1 MKSRRSRNR
10 LPIVAQRL
18 EARVVPII
26 NGTATALFPMVGI
39 IGDSLGNSGTGTL
52 IGDKFV
58 LTAAHLAEDVRQTS
72 GRFTV
77 GGQTYHTSKIY
88 LHPGYEPSRLGDDG
102 ADDIAIYELSEP
114 VKNIEPLPL
123 FQGTPHVGDV
133 LTLIG
138 FGAGGTGTSGS
149 TGDFGTKRIGSTP
162 IDRVSSTL
170 LHWSFDN
177 NTESNTAAGDSGG
190 PALLSVDGSY
200 FIAGITS
207 GGDLPDASIGDQSY
221 DTRVDAYLDWIDSII
236 NPTPVDPTPD
246 PASLRVVASSN
257 TQLEG
262 TGAAS
267 PFSFSIIRDGDT
279 TEPITV
285 SYAFSGGATFAADA
299 ADFGGSFPSGTV
311 TIDAGQTT
319 KLITVWPSAD
329 ASVESDETFVIT
341 LSNPSTGSLAQPTV
355 EVTLED
361 DDATVVFVDHGALT
375 IQDVD
380 LRNSQITVSY
390 SASNSEYT
398 VSATSAIFLADNLP
412 SSTLHFASS
421 LIAGLSAQLGAGND
435 RLDLSATSL
444 PSTVYG
450 GSGNDTLI
458 GGAASDVLF
467 GGVGNDSLTGND
479 GADSL
484 SGELG
489 DDRLTGDAGNDLL
502 SGDGGHDWASG
513 GAGSDT
519 VYGQSGND
527 TLSGGDDVDT
537 IGGGAGIDTLL
548 EWTDSAFV
556 AITATSILGLNG
568 DPSDILAIPS
578 TMEAVQLIGGA
589 SANKIDAS
597 LSNRAVTIEGGLGND
612 TLIGSRFND
621 VLIGGSGKD
630 SLLGGAGRDT
640 LNGGAGN
647 DYLSGGADDDSLIGG
662 TGADT
667 LLGEAGADIV
677 RYDLYDRVLSDA
689 YDILRLS

>member
-1 MKSRRSRNR
+1 M
-10 LPIVAQRL
+10 VAQRL

-26 NGTATALFPMVGI
+26 NGTTTALFPMVGI
-39 IGDSLGNSGTGTL
+39 VGDSLGNSGTGTL
-52 IGDKFV
+52 IGERFV
-58 LTAAHLAEDVRQTS
+58 LTAGHLAEDVSQTA

-77 GGQTYHTSKIY
+77 GGKTYHTSHIY

-102 ADDIAIYELSEP
+102 ADDIAIFELSEAVP
-114 VKNIEPLPL
+114 NLDPLPL
-123 FQGTPHVGDV
+123 FQGTPQVGDM

-138 FGAGGTGTSGS
+138 FGAGGTGTIGS
-149 TGDFGTKRIGSTP
+149 TGDFGTKRIGTTP

-170 LHWSFDN
+170 LHWNFDN
-177 NTESNTAAGDSGG
+177 NSESNTAAGDSGG
-190 PALLSVDGSY
+190 PALLSIDGSY

-207 GGDLPDASIGDQSY
+207 GGELPDASLGDQSY

-299 ADFGGSFPSGTV
+299 ADFGGTFPSGTV

-329 ASVESDETFVIT
+329 ASVESDESFVIT

-361 DDATVVFVDHGALT
+361 DDATIAFVDHGALT
-375 IQDVD
+375 IQDADV
-380 LRNSQITVSY
+380 RNSQITVSY
-390 SASNSEYT
+390 SLSNSEYT
-398 VSATSAIFLADNLP
+398 LSSPTPIFLADNVP
-412 SSTLHFASS
+412 SSSLHFASN
-421 LIAGLSAQLGAGND
+421 LITSVTAQLGSGND
-435 RLDLSATSL
+435 VLDLSALTI
-444 PSTVYG
+444 PSTIYG
-450 GSGNDTLI
+450 GSGNDTLL
-458 GGAASDVLF
+458 GGSLADWIF
-467 GGVGNDSLTGND
+467 GGVGDDSLTGNE
-479 GADSL
+479 GADFL

-489 DDRLTGDAGNDLL
+489 NDRLTGDSGDDTLN
-502 SGDGGHDWASG
+502 GDGGHDWVSG
-513 GAGSDT
+513 GDGEDA

-527 TLSGGDDVDT
+527 TLSGGPANDT
-537 IGGGAGIDTLL
+537 IGGGSGFDTLL
-548 EWTDSAFV
+548 EVTDSAV
-556 AITATSILGLNG
+556 VVVTSNAVLGLNG
-568 DPSDILAIPS
+568 IPTESLAIPS
-578 TMEAVQLIGGA
+578 TIEALHLIGGA

-597 LSNRAVTIEGGLGND
+597 QSSRPITIEGGLGND
-612 TLIGSRFND
+612 TLIGSRFAD
-621 VLIGGSGKD
+621 LLIGGSGRD
-630 SLLGGAGRDT
+630 SLIGNAGQDT

-647 DYLSGGADDDSLIGG
+647 DFISGGDDADSLIGG
-662 TGADT
+662 TGSDT
-667 LLGEAGADIV
+667 LQGDTGADSI
-677 RYDLYDRVLSDA
+677 RYDIYDRLFVDPTDL
-689 YDILRLS
+689 LRLQ